1 MALAKSR
8 GRRWQLSAA
17 IALPVLTLTA
27 YLLWIWPWPPSVS
40 FWAELLPY
48 AASLLTGLPFAVVL
62 ARGPGRVW
70 SLAAYLLGGFIAL
83 WVYAMLVLCGARGI
97 CL

>member
-1 MALAKSR
+1 MTLAKSR
-8 GRRWQLSAA
+8 GQRWRLLAA

-48 AASLLTGLPFAVVL
+48 VGSLLTGLPFAVVL
-62 ARGPGRVW
+62 ARGAGRVW
-70 SLAAYLLGGFIAL
+70 VLVAYLLGGFITL
-83 WVYAMLVLCGARGI
+83 WVYAMLVLCGARGV